1 MNSHFPCL
9 GDRAG
14 AAMFGVT
21 LAASVLASSTASAG
35 PYVVDDAEIGDVG
48 ECEISAW
55 HTHVDGGVSSTALAA
70 ACVVLPG
77 LELGA
82 TGLRFNEDGGVFAA
96 ELEARFGLIEEAQ
109 HGVGIALV
117 AGVELGFNS
126 GSVDTVFVNLP
137 VSYSPVDALGL
148 KANLG
153 WEWDGEES
161 VHLLTYGI
169 GAELELHP
177 RLFAIGELHGASDGR
192 LAMQAGLRPV
202 IVPERLH
209 LDLVYGRQLRGPAE
223 HSISVGLGFAF

>member
-1 MNSHFPCL
+1 MDTHFLGHGSPRSAAIFCL
-9 GDRAG
+9 AL
-14 AAMFGVT
+14 AVSAFG
-21 LAASVLASSTASAG
+21 ASSAPAG
-35 PYVVDDAEIGDVG
+35 PYVVDDAEIGEVG

-82 TGLRFNEDGGVFAA
+82 TGVRANEDGGVFAA
-96 ELEARFGLIEEAQ
+96 ELEAKFGLIEETE

-117 AGVELGFNS
+117 AGAAFGFDP
-126 GSVDTVFVNLP
+126 GSLDAVFVNLP
-137 VSYSPVDALGL
+137 VSYSPVDAFAL
-148 KANLG
+148 NVNVG
-153 WEWDGEES
+153 WEWDNGER

-169 GAELELHP
+169 GAEAELHP
-177 RLFAIGELHGASDGR
+177 RLFAIAELHGASNGS
-192 LAMQAGLRPV
+192 LAMQAGFRPV

-209 LDLVYGRQLRGPAE
+209 LDLVYGRSLKGSAD